1 MNKNLKIVPLAL
13 LLALTTA
20 VSSPAM
26 AQYRGHGGYSH
37 GSVHVRGHGGGLGLG
52 LLLGAAI
59 VGLAY
64 AATPAY
70 AAPAAPAP
78 VVVYPAPV
86 AAPAVT
92 YVQPAVP
99 VATPQPQADWYYCAE
114 SRSYYPYVRECPGGW
129 QRVPATPPR

>member
-1 MNKNLKIVPLAL
+1 MKRNLKLVPVLLMLAFG
-13 LLALTTA
+13 TV
-20 VSSPAM
+20 VSTPVM

-37 GSVHVRGHGGGLGLG
+37 GRVYVHGHGGGVGLG
-52 LLLGAAI
+52 LLLGAAL

-64 AATPAY
+64 SAAPAY
-70 AAPAAPAP
+70 AAPTSPAP

-99 VATPQPQADWYYCAE
+99 VATPQQQADWYYCAD